1 MKQLSKKELL
11 AEAAAQSR
19 ALKTIKKWLAA
30 AIGISTV
37 SAALIVFGFMGES
50 VHMLIGVIGIV
61 LLVLSVAAALI
72 INLGLKRGSENVKN
86 ILSAAEDM

>member
-1 MKQLSKKELL
+1 MKKLSKKELL

-19 ALKTIKKWLAA
+19 ALNTIKKWLAA

-37 SAALIVFGFMGES
+37 STALIVLGFMGEG
-50 VHMLIGVIGIV
+50 VHMLIGITGIV
-61 LLVLSVAAALI
+61 LLVLSVTAALL

-86 ILSAAEDM
+86 ILTAAENM